1 MSIKCARFLHSDAE
15 PIETGSCLCG
25 LLLYEGCDHQPGK
38 TQNHP
43 VISVYTLRLVED
55 EHT

>member
-1 MSIKCARFLHSDAE
+1 MSIKRARFLHSDAE

-25 LLLYEGCDHQPGK
+25 LLLYEGCDHQPGN